1 CGVAGD
7 LFRSG
12 GLPPYP
18 DVMTTNDAGIVAASI
33 SAHPENFPTEFP
45 DERFDHIVIGAGSA
59 GCVLTRRLLDAG
71 KKVCL
76 VEAGE
81 DETNPNID
89 HLNNLGLIW
98 HSAQDWNYYSV
109 PQPGAMDRRLH
120 LPRGKVLGGSN
131 ALNAVIWVRGDAWDY
146 EQWVDSGCPG
156 WSWDDVSP
164 VFQAIENFDGEI
176 T

>member
-1 CGVAGD
+1 
-7 LFRSG
+7 
-12 GLPPYP
+12 
-18 DVMTTNDAGIVAASI
+18 MTTHNESGTVATNIAD
-33 SAHPENFPTEFP
+33 HPNTFPTEFP
-45 DERFDHIVIGAGSA
+45 NERFDYIVVGAGSA

-76 VEAGE
+76 VEAGG

-98 HSAQDWNYYSV
+98 HSQQDWDYYTP
-109 PQPGAMDRRLH
+109 PQPGAMDRRIH

-146 EQWVDSGCPG
+146 EQWVESGCPG
-156 WSWDDVSP
+156 WSWDEVWP
-164 VFQAIENFDGEI
+164 VFAAIENFDG
-176 T
+176 

>member
-1 CGVAGD
+1 MHDPSSVLFTAQASRRSSTLFPYTT
-7 LFRSG
+7 LFRS
-12 GLPPYP
+12 
-18 DVMTTNDAGIVAASI
+18 
-33 SAHPENFPTEFP
+33 

-76 VEAGE
+76 VESGE

-98 HSAQDWNYYSV
+98 HSPQDWNHYTV
-109 PQPGAMDRRLH
+109 PQPGTMDRRLH

-131 ALNAVIWVRGDAWDY
+131 ALNAVI
-146 EQWVDSGCPG
+146 
-156 WSWDDVSP
+156 
-164 VFQAIENFDGEI
+164 
-176 T
+176 

>member
-1 CGVAGD
+1 
-7 LFRSG
+7 
-12 GLPPYP
+12 
-18 DVMTTNDAGIVAASI
+18 MTTNDAGIVAASI

-98 HSAQDWNYYSV
+98 HSAQDWNYRSEEHTSELQSRGHLVCRLLLEKKKTKYS
-109 PQPGAMDRRLH
+109 
-120 LPRGKVLGGSN
+120 
-131 ALNAVIWVRGDAWDY
+131 
-146 EQWVDSGCPG
+146 E
-156 WSWDDVSP
+156 
-164 VFQAIENFDGEI
+164 
-176 T
+176 

>member
-1 CGVAGD
+1 
-7 LFRSG
+7 
-12 GLPPYP
+12 
-18 DVMTTNDAGIVAASI
+18 MTTNDAGIVAASI
-33 SAHPENFPTEFP
+33 SAHPENFPTELP

-98 HSAQDWNYYSV
+98 HSAQDWNHYTV
-109 PQPGAMDRRLH
+109 PQPGTMDRRLH

-131 ALNAVIWVRGDAWDY
+131 ALNAVI
-146 EQWVDSGCPG
+146 
-156 WSWDDVSP
+156 
-164 VFQAIENFDGEI
+164 
-176 T
+176 